1 MLYTFQDNKIPPFTY
16 SGDGGSWL
24 ITTAVGAPT
33 LRPPAIGDG
42 QTTNA
47 TITVGGGLVAFYYY
61 ICSEY
66 GHDYF
71 ELYVNGSMVINV
83 SGVSGWYYYYNM
95 LPDGEHTLLFRY
107 TKDSSMSYGCD
118 TVFIYSL
125 TLNPADNKYSITTNG
140 GFILGNDNYNIRTS
154 LSILTDGKIILGD
167 KVVAYSN
174 NCQPGPEFSLEY
186 EKNVYNLSDDLI
198 DTIEVYIEPILL
210 NNNVDGH
217 NELTHGLYLL
227 SDHYID
233 IKINKINFHMYKNNV
248 GASAT
253 NPIIF
258 KRFSYEEKE
267 YFYGSD
273 STLRGSDWIRYINHT
288 DKSKDIIN
296 SLPSSGNI
304 VYNKVYLL
312 NHAINYSS
320 TDYIKIQIFLK
331 NNLPSSKLDLLKKQF
346 KNCRIIISQS
356 AYNKNISN
364 TIGVLYGD
372 EIIVRESGEY
382 NVRW

>member
-1 MLYTFQDNKIPPFTY
+1 
-16 SGDGGSWL
+16 
-24 ITTAVGAPT
+24 
-33 LRPPAIGDG
+33 
-42 QTTNA
+42 
-47 TITVGGGLVAFYYY
+47 
-61 ICSEY
+61 
-66 GHDYF
+66 
-71 ELYVNGSMVINV
+71 
-83 SGVSGWYYYYNM
+83 
-95 LPDGEHTLLFRY
+95 
-107 TKDSSMSYGCD
+107 
-118 TVFIYSL
+118 
-125 TLNPADNKYSITTNG
+125 
-140 GFILGNDNYNIRTS
+140 
-154 LSILTDGKIILGD
+154 
-167 KVVAYSN
+167 
-174 NCQPGPEFSLEY
+174 
-186 EKNVYNLSDDLI
+186 
-198 DTIEVYIEPILL
+198 
-210 NNNVDGH
+210 VDGH

-233 IKINKINFHMYKNNV
+233 IKINETNFHMYKNNV
-248 GASAT
+248 GTSAT

-258 KRFSYEEKE
+258 KRFTYEKKE

-288 DKSKDIIN
+288 SKSKDIIN

-320 TDYIKIQIFLK
+320 TDYVKIQIFLK
-331 NNLPSSKLDLLKKQF
+331 NNLPSSKLNLLKKQF

-356 AYNKNISN
+356 AYDKNISN